1 MFVTV
6 LLRALGWE
14 TDETILK
21 LYAKTEQVKV
31 DDSLIDRV
39 TAAPV
44 KHPVT
49 EDVLLEANM
58 ELTQEQIDEFREA
71 GVGKVEVLDADDAE
85 EIRFLRNTLT
95 RDLQS
100 DYNLPSSFQ
109 VSSDLQ
115 SDLTDG
121 APVSD
126 AWHQQFKDNGTS
138 LSSSASVQALAE
150 GRYRISNKNSRDN
163 FTIEKAGDTLNV
175 YRGSIQDLAVVEIFR
190 KMQPGDPPTIESA
203 HNRFEKLFFD
213 PVRYDLAEVGRYKLN
228 GKLGNLS
235 LYRKE
240 DEVVDGET
248 VNSKRLSKRSR
259 QLRHTSKMESKMR

>member
-21 LYAKTEQVKV
+21 LYAKTEQAKV
-31 DDSLIDRV
+31 DDSLVERV

-44 KHPVT
+44 
-49 EDVLLEANM
+49 EDPTTGDILLEANT
-58 ELTQEQIDEFREA
+58 ELTTEQISDLLEA
-71 GVGKVEVLDADDAE
+71 GIRKVEVLDVDDAE
-85 EIRFLRNTLT
+85 DIRFLRNTLK

-109 VSSDLQ
+109 VSSDFQ

-126 AWHQQFKDNGTS
+126 AWHQQFKDNGAS
-138 LSSSASVQALAE
+138 LSSSATVQVLTE

-163 FTIEKAGDTLNV
+163 FTIEKAGDSLNV

-190 KMQPGDPPTIESA
+190 KMQPGDPPTIDSA

-213 PVRYDLAEVGRYKLN
+213 PVRYDLAEVGRYKL
-228 GKLGNLS
+228 
-235 LYRKE
+235 
-240 DEVVDGET
+240 
-248 VNSKRLSKRSR
+248 
-259 QLRHTSKMESKMR
+259 Q